1 MVRSGCLPRQS
12 GHRAD
17 FASAALFHQEPVLR
31 RRRGGGSHRQPSSWR
46 YNDRLA
52 ADGWQAHGE
61 QLRRLPS
68 NHGMAVMAEL
78 TYGTPVRWVGL
89 TVGGA
94 AGVR

>member
-1 MVRSGCLPRQS
+1 MFASAES

-46 YNDRLA
+46 YNDRL
-52 ADGWQAHGE
+52 GR
-61 QLRRLPS
+61 RRLAGARRTVAALTLES
-68 NHGMAVMAEL
+68 WEAVMAEL

-94 AGVR
+94 GGVR